1 MLLCRRL
8 LPRVHTPI
16 RVYAQQLIGSQI
28 HGKAVS
34 HSRLANVTVH
44 NALPEA
50 VDLASMLHRTSRV
63 EKELLERV
71 ACISTWLPPQV
82 PKKSAQTEKMVE
94 ALPDPFAAYAELRA
108 QDKTLAASLPLPIL
122 VALSEKATKYG
133 LSTIVDGIATD
144 LLDGIITTSSRQLR
158 VATALL
164 SATHHD
170 PPILDKQKIYSLLIL
185 LRQSHALSEL
195 SSANISALVKCI
207 VDNPSI
213 DPYDAKTMD
222 ILLPIFHQSLINQS
236 APKGAK
242 SMSYRPPGNVFIAFG
257 LIHKLIIFDQDK
269 HALRLFETLTETSHI
284 PVEAFTEVYHTSAK
298 DNNFAFVVRST
309 LVRACLHWGWYHRA
323 LDIVVTAIRTRVS
336 TDMALTELA
345 LSTLHLALH
354 NASSN
359 HFKHCTWL
367 IRHLINSSSNVIV
380 PDSMVRL
387 FYDKAM
393 HLQDGPSAEILYK
406 DIQSSRVIRRKK
418 YPLPRGYSL
427 TWLMNH
433 LTIASRNVHLA
444 RTLAKQVIDEL
455 EPIPVQDR
463 AHFIA
468 LTASH
473 GFSSSART
481 LWERYSVGKDR
492 EAVLGNASLMLRM
505 VSVFSKLIYRTKAE
519 IEESISSQDEGSP
532 STASTLDER
541 QKLLE
546 QLLQFAELVVGSFRM
561 SKGALEETSHYDLST
576 LARAYITLGRVSE
589 GLDMLKVLL
598 KRYEIP
604 DLYDINIALS
614 AMAELHPKKA
624 VGILKKMV
632 ERGIRPD
639 AVTFGTIIHHAI
651 LHGEMRLAGYLI
663 GRAKELGCDE
673 LSAKTTAS
681 LIRASVNADGAPKSI
696 LKENLQRAWEII
708 QSGDVSSVVHTPNT
722 GKYCI
727 FASLRLDDPVM
738 AFKFWETLVK
748 EKTEWEDRKQ
758 VFQRRLIADMIQRHC
773 QEGAL
778 SRSHGRQMLAQLK
791 ERRILL

>member
-8 LPRVHTPI
+8 LPQVHTPI
-16 RVYAQQLIGSQI
+16 RVYAQLLIGSRI
-28 HGKAVS
+28 HGKAI
-34 HSRLANVTVH
+34 SRSRHANITVH
-44 NALPEA
+44 NALPED
-50 VDLASMLHRTSRV
+50 VDLAPVLHRASRV
-63 EKELLERV
+63 EKKLLERV
-71 ACISTWLPPQV
+71 SCISTWLPPRV
-82 PKKSAQTEKMVE
+82 PKKSAQVEKMVE
-94 ALPDPFAAYAELRA
+94 VLPDPFAAYTELQA
-108 QDKTLAASLPLPIL
+108 QNRTLAASLSLPIL
-122 VALSEKATKYG
+122 VALSEKATKHG

-144 LLDGIITTSSRQLR
+144 VLDGIITTSKRQLR

-170 PPILDKQKIYSLLIL
+170 SPIIDKQKIHSLLIL
-185 LRQSHALSEL
+185 LHQSHALSEL
-195 SSANISALVKCI
+195 SSANISTLVKYI
-207 VDNPSI
+207 VDNPGT
-213 DPYDAKTMD
+213 DPYDAKSID
-222 ILLPIFHQSLINQS
+222 ILLPLFHQSLTNQS
-236 APKGAK
+236 APKGSK
-242 SMSYRPPGNVFIAFG
+242 SMSYRPPGDVFIAFG
-257 LIHKLIIFDQDK
+257 LIHKLLVFDRDR
-269 HALRLFETLTETSHI
+269 HALRLFQTLTETCHI

-298 DNNFAFVVRST
+298 DNNFAFVIRST

-323 LDIVVTAIRTRVS
+323 LDIVVTAIRTQVS
-336 TDMALTELA
+336 SDIALTELA

-354 NASSN
+354 NASTN
-359 HFKHCTWL
+359 HFKQCTWL
-367 IRHLINSSSNVIV
+367 ICHLVNSASGVIV

-387 FYDKAM
+387 FYEKAM
-393 HLQDGPSAEILYK
+393 HLQDGTSAEILYR
-406 DIQSSRVIRRKK
+406 DTQSPRVIRRIK

-433 LTIASRNVHLA
+433 LTITSRNVHLA
-444 RTLAKQVIDEL
+444 RTLAKQVIDEM

-481 LWERYSVGKDR
+481 LWERYSVGRDR

-505 VSVFSKLIYRTKAE
+505 VSIFSKLIFRTTAE
-519 IEESISSQDEGSP
+519 IEEPTSRQNEASS
-532 STASTLDER
+532 STASTLER

-546 QLLQFAELVVGSFRM
+546 DLLQFAELVVGAFRM
-561 SKGALEETSHYDLST
+561 SKGSLDETSHYDLST
-576 LARAYITLGRVSE
+576 LARAYIALGRVSE

-598 KRYEIP
+598 QRYEIP
-604 DLYDINIALS
+604 DLYDTNIALS

-632 ERGIRPD
+632 GRGIRPD

-681 LIRASVNADGAPKSI
+681 LIRASVNADGAPKSV

-738 AFKFWETLVK
+738 AFKFWEALVK
-748 EKTEWEDRKQ
+748 EKTEWGDGKQ
-758 VFQRRLIADMIQRHC
+758 VFQRRLIANMIQRQC

-778 SRSHGRQMLAQLK
+778 SRSRGREMLAQLK
-791 ERRILL
+791 ERRVLL

>member
-8 LPRVHTPI
+8 FPRVHTPI
-16 RVYAQQLIGSQI
+16 RVYAQQLFGSQI
-28 HGKAVS
+28 RGKAVS
-34 HSRLANVTVH
+34 RSRLANDTVH

-50 VDLASMLHRTSRV
+50 VDLAPMLHPFSRV

-71 ACISTWLPPQV
+71 ACISTWVPRQV
-82 PKKSAQTEKMVE
+82 PKKSAQLEKMVE
-94 ALPDPFAAYAELRA
+94 VLPDPFAAYAELRA
-108 QDKTLAASLPLPIL
+108 QDRTLAASLPLPIL
-122 VALSEKATKYG
+122 VALSEKATKHG

-144 LLDGIITTSSRQLR
+144 LLDGIITTSNRRLR
-158 VATALL
+158 VAAALL
-164 SATHHD
+164 SATSND
-170 PPILDKQKIYSLLIL
+170 PPILDKQKVCSLLTL

-195 SSANISALVKCI
+195 SSVNISALVKGI
-207 VDNPSI
+207 VDNPGI

-222 ILLPIFHQSLINQS
+222 ILIPIFHKSLKNQP

-242 SMSYRPPGNVFIAFG
+242 SMSHRPPGDVFIAFG
-257 LIHKLIIFDQDK
+257 LIHKLIILDRNR
-269 HALRLFETLTETSHI
+269 HALRLFQTLTATCHI
-284 PVEAFTEVYHTSAK
+284 PAEAFTEVHQTSAK

-323 LDIVVTAIRTRVS
+323 LDIVVTAIRTQVS
-336 TDMALTELA
+336 TDVALTELA
-345 LSTLHLALH
+345 LSTLHLTLH
-354 NASSN
+354 NASTN
-359 HFKHCTWL
+359 HFKQCTWL
-367 IRHLINSSSNVIV
+367 MCHIINSAGSVII

-406 DIQSSRVIRRKK
+406 NTQSPRVVRRMK

-433 LTIASRNVHLA
+433 LTITSRNIHLA
-444 RTLAKQVIDEL
+444 RTLAKQVIDEM

-481 LWERYSVGKDR
+481 LWERYSVGRDR

-505 VSVFSKLIYRTKAE
+505 VSIFSKLIHRTRAE
-519 IEESISSQDEGSP
+519 IEEPSQIKASS
-532 STASTLDER
+532 STTSTLDER
-541 QKLLE
+541 ETLLE
-546 QLLQFAELVVGSFRM
+546 HLRQFSELVVSSFRA
-561 SKGALEETSHYDLST
+561 SKGSLEETSHYDLST
-576 LARAYITLGRVSE
+576 LARAYIALGRISE

-598 KRYEIP
+598 QRYEIP

-663 GRAKELGCDE
+663 GRAKELGCEE
-673 LSAKTTAS
+673 LSGKTTAS

-708 QSGDVSSVVHTPNT
+708 QTGDVSSVVHTPNT

-727 FASLRLDDPVM
+727 FASLRLDDPAM

-748 EKTEWEDRKQ
+748 EKTEWGDRKQ

-778 SRSHGRQMLAQLK
+778 SRSRGRQMLGQLR

>member
-8 LPRVHTPI
+8 LLRVHTPI
-16 RVYAQQLIGSQI
+16 RVYAQHLIGSQI
-28 HGKAVS
+28 HGKALS
-34 HSRLANVTVH
+34 RSRLANATVH

-50 VDLASMLHRTSRV
+50 VDLAPMLHRTSGV
-63 EKELLERV
+63 EKELLERI
-71 ACISTWLPPQV
+71 ACISTWLPPKAQKKYAQV
-82 PKKSAQTEKMVE
+82 QKMVE
-94 ALPDPFAAYAELRA
+94 ALPEPFAAYAELRRL
-108 QDKTLAASLPLPIL
+108 DRTLAASLPLPIL
-122 VALSEKATKYG
+122 VALSEKATKHG

-144 LLDGIITTSSRQLR
+144 LLDGIVTTPNHQLR

-164 SATHHD
+164 SVTHPD
-170 PPILDKQKIYSLLIL
+170 PPVLHKQKIHSLLVL
-185 LRQSHALSEL
+185 LCQSHALSEL
-195 SSANISALVKCI
+195 TTANVSTLVKHI

-213 DPYDAKTMD
+213 DPYDAKITD
-222 ILLPIFHQSLINQS
+222 ILLPIFHQSLRNHS
-236 APKGAK
+236 APKAAK
-242 SMSYRPPGNVFIAFG
+242 SMSYRPPGDVFIAFG
-257 LIHKLIIFDQDK
+257 LIHKLIVFDRDR
-269 HALRLFETLTETSHI
+269 HALHLFQTLTETCQI
-284 PVEAFTEVYHTSAK
+284 PVEAFTEVYHTSAQ
-298 DNNFAFVVRST
+298 DDNFAFVIRST

-323 LDIVVTAIRTRVS
+323 LDIVTTAIRTQVS
-336 TDMALTELA
+336 TDVGVTELA

-354 NASSN
+354 NASTN

-367 IRHLINSSSNVIV
+367 ICHLINSAGNVIV

-393 HLQDGPSAEILYK
+393 YLQDGPSAEVLYT
-406 DIQSSRVIRRKK
+406 DTQSPRVIRRAK
-418 YPLPRGYSL
+418 YPLPRGHSL

-433 LTIASRNVHLA
+433 LTTTSRNVHLA
-444 RTLAKQVIDEL
+444 RTLAKQVIDEM
-455 EPIPVQDR
+455 EPIPMPDR

-481 LWERYSVGKDR
+481 LWERYSVGRDR

-505 VSVFSKLIYRTKAE
+505 VSIFSKLIYRTKTE
-519 IEESISSQDEGSP
+519 IEEPTSQDKGSP
-532 STASTLDER
+532 STALALGER
-541 QKLLE
+541 QKQLE
-546 QLLQFAELVVGSFRM
+546 HLLQFAERVIDAFRM
-561 SKGALEETSHYDLST
+561 TKGSLEETSHYDLST

-598 KRYEIP
+598 QRYEIP
-604 DLYDINIALS
+604 DIYDINIALS

-624 VGILKKMV
+624 VLIMKKMI

-651 LHGEMRLAGYLI
+651 LHDELRLAGYLI
-663 GRAKELGCDE
+663 GRAKELGCEE
-673 LSAKTTAS
+673 LSPKTTAS
-681 LIRASVNADGAPKSI
+681 LLRASVNVDGAPKSI

-708 QSGDVSSVVHTPNT
+708 QTGDVSSIVHSPNT

-748 EKTEWEDRKQ
+748 GKTEWGDRKQ
-758 VFQRRLIADMIQRHC
+758 VFQRRLIANMVQRHC

-778 SRSHGRQMLAQLK
+778 SRIRGRQMLAQLK
-791 ERRILL
+791 ERRVLL